1 MWGQGLLMTN
11 IVWFSGQCDKTL
23 HGLYPS
29 TSAEPYPQRKY
40 IKAMPCIVMTDLLC
54 IASSS

>member
-1 MWGQGLLMTN
+1 MTN